1 MSNSNASKSASSS
14 ANNSITS
21 DTLSNGH
28 SPLLW
33 EGVNSFA
40 VPCQLPDW
48 EVQPP
53 QYSWRRKA
61 TSDVSYNPPPK
72 GDLSLEDLLRKK
84 SYLLQSIAQ
93 EYSRLVGL
101 MQEELDITGI
111 EPKGYAESMRSYDKA
126 VDDYECFQIFT
137 DSLVVTVSQEAEVN
151 TDAEKRALH
160 RGTSYTLTPET
171 LQKLTYGSLQ
181 NIVGAQ
187 EKERK
192 CFNEGIDFT
201 DENAAKSRNRASSAP
216 REAFSAMA
224 PCPATVSAA
233 AATAQKIQPR
243 PLKTPHKTSGPTS
256 ALSRP
261 TLHRFF
267 SLKSLSDSLPAL
279 SIRAPSHAARQ
290 SVGGQDGRSDGIDS
304 SGGGEQLPPPMQP
317 RRSLSR
323 ADPTK
328 LDDLIAWKNVEIAT
342 VQNILRVNMAR
353 AMDTVLCRKSRK
365 AYRDSAQENQKTLLR
380 LYHESEQL
388 KEARQSALTS
398 RSLSVGRVEPPLSLP
413 SHPFGIPLAFSPA
426 HLPHPDGC
434 LHCSQISH
442 GDAATDSSSYHAD
455 EQSSNSSHSSTNQAH
470 NTPLAI
476 SCHSS
481 GSARAFN
488 SVPACRKEVLSPFP
502 CSKSPLNNFQ
512 DPPSN
517 VRHED
522 LDEGI
527 DAPKTSTNY
536 VQYLFPNRTCQT
548 AMRSYGRPN
557 YSRHAT
563 TVLTQN
569 RGADLS
575 QFPSNH
581 PFDQAPSH
589 HSTQMPLVNSQDS
602 LTQNANSA
610 TQNRV
615 WPPSTCPPPTHFD
628 EVSCGLKLVSELE
641 RLTNPLSRQIAPSE
655 ATSTPTTRT
664 RFTLA
669 DKLNMCTTHFH

>member
-1 MSNSNASKSASSS
+1 MSNSNASKSESNS

-40 VPCQLPDW
+40 VPCQPSDW
-48 EVQPP
+48 EVLPP

-61 TSDVSYNPPPK
+61 TPDASYNPPLK
-72 GDLSLEDLLRKK
+72 EDLNLEDLLRKK

-93 EYSRLVGL
+93 DYSRLVGL

-151 TDAEKRALH
+151 TDAERRALH

-171 LQKLTYGSLQ
+171 LRKLTYGSLQ

-192 CFNEGIDFT
+192 CFNEGIDFI

-216 REAFSAMA
+216 REAFPAMT
-224 PCPATVSAA
+224 PCPVTVSAA
-233 AATAQKIQPR
+233 AATAQKIQSR

-261 TLHRFF
+261 TLRRFF

-279 SIRAPSHAARQ
+279 SIRVPSHAARQ
-290 SVGGQDGRSDGIDS
+290 SVGGHDGRSDGSDS

-323 ADPTK
+323 AEPTK
-328 LDDLIAWKNVEIAT
+328 LNDLIAWKNVEIAT

-398 RSLSVGRVEPPLSLP
+398 RSFSVGRVEPPLSLL
-413 SHPFGIPLAFSPA
+413 SHSFGIPLAFSPA
-426 HLPHPDGC
+426 HMPHPDGC

-442 GDAATDSSSYHAD
+442 GDAPTDSSSHHAD
-455 EQSSNSSHSSTNQAH
+455 EQSSNSSHSRSDLMLFCIVVST
-470 NTPLAI
+470 
-476 SCHSS
+476 
-481 GSARAFN
+481 RAFN
-488 SVPACRKEVLSPFP
+488 LVPACRKEILSPFP
-502 CSKSPLNNFQ
+502 CSKSPLNNLQ
-512 DPPSN
+512 DTSSN
-517 VRHED
+517 VRHQD

-527 DAPKTSTNY
+527 DVPKTSTNY
-536 VQYLFPNRTCQT
+536 VQYLFPNRTSQI

-563 TVLTQN
+563 TVLTQS
-569 RGADLS
+569 RGVDLS

-589 HSTQMPLVNSQDS
+589 HSSHTPLVSPQDS
-602 LTQNANSA
+602 LTQNANSD

-628 EVSCGLKLVSELE
+628 EFSCGLKLVSELE

-655 ATSTPTTRT
+655 ATSTSTTRT